1 MNFVPKSQSES
12 NPSPGRSVYSFIGRM
27 LIRRFRSRIVRC
39 VFRKQRL
46 NLSEFLI
53 VQVTFGSHFLE
64 ILANDVID
72 LQIVSINTTQ
82 TG

>member
-1 MNFVPKSQSES
+1 
-12 NPSPGRSVYSFIGRM
+12 M
-27 LIRRFRSRIVRC
+27 LLLFRRLLVRHLG
-39 VFRKQRL
+39 VLFARWVSRKQRL

-53 VQVTFGSHFLE
+53 VQVTLGSHFLKIPPE
-64 ILANDVID
+64 SLLD